1 MSENTKKQG
10 DFESILDEIYADTP
24 PSAERLDLENRSAP
38 RRNTAYLSFEQ
49 DDDVEELTAAPAAT
63 IMMDVPAEEMVR
75 VYDSAP
81 TKAIRTD
88 DSTRVIQM
96 PEDPSGEEYEDEEDE
111 PRRGRNSEAM
121 GCLGSIIYVFV
132 VLVISSVL
140 AFFIYRAAVD
150 VTGIGRPS
158 MNIDVNVPEGA
169 STQDVAELLKD
180 KDVIKEPFF
189 FRAYCRVTHADGTFH
204 PGVHTLSANMGYD
217 GIVDELQ
224 TLEMRDTV
232 TVTIR
237 EGSTIDMIA
246 KQLEEYGVCTTKEFY
261 TALVTYDFNDYDFI
275 AELTEA
281 ERANRV
287 YLLEG
292 YLFPDTYEF
301 YVDSSPETAI
311 RTMLDNFAKRVD
323 ADTRA
328 SIKASGKT
336 LNEVLILASIAQME
350 AGEEE
355 DMPRVMRVIRNRLE
369 NPSYF
374 PYLQLDSTEDYLLNL
389 LPTSGAQIV
398 DTAYNTYERQGL
410 PVGAICNPGLAAIN
424 AALNPSMEQDIVNCY
439 YFASIVETGE
449 TEFFETFAEHE
460 AWCIEHGVGMYQ

>member
-1 MSENTKKQG
+1 MSDNNKRQG
-10 DFESILDEIYADTP
+10 DFESILDEIYADTS
-24 PSAERLDLENRSAP
+24 PSAGRLDLENRSAP
-38 RRNTAYLSFEQ
+38 RSNTAYLSFEQ
-49 DDDVEELTAAPAAT
+49 DDEDDYEAAPAAT
-63 IMMDVPAEEMVR
+63 IMMDVPAEETVR
-75 VYDSAP
+75 GFDAAP
-81 TKAIRTD
+81 TKALQTD
-88 DSTRVIQM
+88 SSTRVISV
-96 PEDPSGEEYEDEEDE
+96 PEKASDDENDDEDDE

-140 AFFIYRAAVD
+140 AFYIYLAAVD

-169 STQDVAELLKD
+169 STQDVAELLKE
-180 KDVIKEPFF
+180 KDIIKEPFF

-204 PGVHTLSANMGYD
+204 PGVHTLAANMGYD

-246 KQLEEYGVCTTKEFY
+246 KQLENNDVCTAKDFY
-261 TALVTYDFNDYDFI
+261 TALVTYNFDDYDFI

-281 ERANRV
+281 ERADRV

-301 YVDSSPETAI
+301 YVGSSPETAI
-311 RTMLDNFAKRVD
+311 RTMLDNFSKRVD

-350 AGEEE
+350 AGEVE
-355 DMPRVMRVIRNRLE
+355 DMPRVMRVIRNRLD

-389 LPTSGAQIV
+389 LSAGGGQIV
-398 DTAYNTYERQGL
+398 DTAYNTYVRQGL

-424 AALNPSMEQDIVNCY
+424 AALNPSMEPDIVECY

>member
-1 MSENTKKQG
+1 MSNEPKKRN
-10 DFESILDEIYADTP
+10 DLNAILDEIYSDTP
-24 PSAERLDLENRSAP
+24 PSVDRLDLEDRSAP

-49 DDDVEELTAAPAAT
+49 DDEEDEPAQATAAT
-63 IMMDVPAEEMVR
+63 IMMDVPEGEDVR
-75 VYDSAP
+75 VFGGTPTREVQTDS
-81 TKAIRTD
+81 
-88 DSTRVIQM
+88 STRVIDV
-96 PEDPSGEEYEDEEDE
+96 PDEENEDGDEDDE

-121 GCLGSIIYVFV
+121 GCLGSIVYVFA

-169 STQDVAELLKD
+169 STQDVAQLLKE

-189 FRAYCRVTHADGTFH
+189 FRAYCRVTNADGTFH
-204 PGVHTLSANMGYD
+204 PGVHTLAANMGYD

-246 KQLEEYGVCTTKEFY
+246 KQLEQNNVCTAKEFY
-261 TALVTYDFNDYDFI
+261 TALVTYNFDDYDFI

-281 ERANRV
+281 ERADRV

-292 YLFPDTYEF
+292 YLFPDTYDF
-301 YVDSSPETAI
+301 YVNSSPETAI

-355 DMPRVMRVIRNRLE
+355 DMPRVMRVIRNRIE
-369 NPSYF
+369 NPTYF

-424 AALNPSMEQDIVNCY
+424 AALNPSMEPEIVNCY

-449 TEFFETFAEHE
+449 TEFFETFEEHE
-460 AWCIEHGVGMYQ
+460 AWCVEHGVGMYQ

>member
-1 MSENTKKQG
+1 MNNEPKKRE
-10 DFESILDEIYADTP
+10 DLESILNEIYSDTP
-24 PSAERLDLENRSAP
+24 PSVDRLDLENRGAP
-38 RRNTAYLSFEQ
+38 RRSTAYLSFEQ
-49 DDDVEELTAAPAAT
+49 DDEETVAVTPTAPTAT
-63 IMMDVPAEEMVR
+63 IIIGGDAEEDVR
-75 VYDSAP
+75 VYDGAP
-81 TKAIRTD
+81 TKADPTD
-88 DSTRVIQM
+88 GSTRVIDV
-96 PEDPSGEEYEDEEDE
+96 PDEEHEDYEDE
-111 PRRGRNSEAM
+111 PRKGRNSEAV
-121 GCLGSIIYVFV
+121 GCLGSIIYIFV

-150 VTGIGRPS
+150 VTGIGRPT

-169 STQDVAELLKD
+169 STQDVAELLKE
-180 KDVIKEPFF
+180 KGVIQEPFF
-189 FRAYCRVTHADGTFH
+189 FRAYCRVTHADGSFH
-204 PGVHTLSANMGYD
+204 PGVHTLAANMGYD

-246 KQLEEYGVCTTKEFY
+246 RQLEEYDVCTAKEFY
-261 TALVTYDFNDYDFI
+261 TALVTYNFDDYEFI

-281 ERANRV
+281 ERADRV

-301 YVDSSPETAI
+301 YVDGSPETAI
-311 RTMLDNFAKRVD
+311 RTMLDNFASRVD

-328 SIKASGKT
+328 SIKASGRT

-350 AGEEE
+350 AGMEE
-355 DMPRVMRVIRNRLE
+355 DMPRVMRVIRNRME
-369 NPSYF
+369 NPDYF

-424 AALNPSMEQDIVNCY
+424 AALNPSMEPDIVNCF

-449 TEFFETFAEHE
+449 TEFFETFGEHE
-460 AWCIEHGVGMYQ
+460 AWCLEHGVGMYQ

>member
-1 MSENTKKQG
+1 MSNEPKNRN
-10 DFESILDEIYADTP
+10 DLNSILDEIYSDTP
-24 PSAERLDLENRSAP
+24 PSVDRLDLENRSTS
-38 RRNTAYLSFEQ
+38 RRSTAYLSFEQ
-49 DDDVEELTAAPAAT
+49 DDDEYEPAQATAAT
-63 IMMDVPAEEMVR
+63 IMMDVPEENDVR
-75 VYDSAP
+75 VYGGTPKRESQTDS
-81 TKAIRTD
+81 
-88 DSTRVIQM
+88 STRVIDM
-96 PEDPSGEEYEDEEDE
+96 PDEENEDIGEGDE

-169 STQDVAELLKD
+169 STQEVAQLLKD
-180 KDVIKEPFF
+180 KNVIKEPFF
-189 FRAYCRVTHADGTFH
+189 FRAYCRVTHADGSFH
-204 PGVHTLSANMGYD
+204 PGVHTLAANMGYD

-246 KQLEEYGVCTTKEFY
+246 KQLEENDVCTTKEFY
-261 TALVTYDFNDYDFI
+261 TALVTYNFDDYDFI

-281 ERANRV
+281 ERADRV

-292 YLFPDTYEF
+292 YLFPDTYDF
-301 YVDSSPETAI
+301 YVNSSPETAI

-355 DMPRVMRVIRNRLE
+355 DMPRVMRVIRNRIE
-369 NPSYF
+369 NPTYF

-424 AALNPSMEQDIVNCY
+424 AALNPSMEPDIVNCY

-449 TEFFETFAEHE
+449 TEFFETFEEHE
-460 AWCIEHGVGMYQ
+460 AWCVEHGVGMYQ

>member
-1 MSENTKKQG
+1 MSNEPKKRN
-10 DFESILDEIYADTP
+10 DLNAILDEIYSDTP
-24 PSAERLDLENRSAP
+24 PSVDRLDLEDRSAP

-49 DDDVEELTAAPAAT
+49 DDEEDEPAQATAAT
-63 IMMDVPAEEMVR
+63 IMMDVPEGEDVR
-75 VYDSAP
+75 VFGGTPTREVQTDS
-81 TKAIRTD
+81 
-88 DSTRVIQM
+88 STRVIDV
-96 PEDPSGEEYEDEEDE
+96 PDEENEDGDEDDE

-121 GCLGSIIYVFV
+121 GCLGSIVYVFA

-169 STQDVAELLKD
+169 STQDVAQLLKE

-189 FRAYCRVTHADGTFH
+189 FRAYCRVTNADGTFH
-204 PGVHTLSANMGYD
+204 PGVHTLAANMGYD

-246 KQLEEYGVCTTKEFY
+246 KQLEQNNVCTAKEFY
-261 TALVTYDFNDYDFI
+261 TALVTYNFDDYDFI

-281 ERANRV
+281 ERADRV

-292 YLFPDTYEF
+292 YLFPDTYDF
-301 YVDSSPETAI
+301 YVNSSPETAI

-355 DMPRVMRVIRNRLE
+355 DMPRVMRVIRNRIE
-369 NPSYF
+369 NPTYF

-424 AALNPSMEQDIVNCY
+424 AALNPSMEPEIVNCY

-449 TEFFETFAEHE
+449 TEFFETFEEHE
-460 AWCIEHGVGMYQ
+460 AWCGEHGVGMYQ

>member
-1 MSENTKKQG
+1 MNNEPEKR
-10 DFESILDEIYADTP
+10 DDLESILDEIYSDTP
-24 PSAERLDLENRSAP
+24 PSADRLDLENRSTP

-49 DDDVEELTAAPAAT
+49 DDEETVAVASTAPTAT
-63 IMMDVPAEEMVR
+63 IIIGDEEEEDVR
-75 VYDSAP
+75 IYDGAP
-81 TKAIRTD
+81 TKAD
-88 DSTRVIQM
+88 KADGSTRVIDM
-96 PEDPSGEEYEDEEDE
+96 PDGDDRGEEDDDA
-111 PRRGRNSEAM
+111 PHKGFNSEAM

-150 VTGIGRPS
+150 VTGIGRS
-158 MNIDVNVPEGA
+158 DMNIDVNVPEGA
-169 STQDVAELLKD
+169 STQEVAELLKE
-180 KDVIKEPFF
+180 KGIIEEPFF
-189 FRAYCRVTHADGTFH
+189 FRGYCRVTHADGTFH

-237 EGSTIDMIA
+237 EGSTIDAIA
-246 KQLEEYGVCTTKEFY
+246 KQLETFDVCTAKDFY
-261 TALVTYDFNDYDFI
+261 TALVTYNFDDYDFI

-281 ERANRV
+281 ERADRV

-311 RTMLDNFAKRVD
+311 RTMLDNFARRVD

-328 SIKASGKT
+328 SIKASGRT

-350 AGEEE
+350 AGMEE
-355 DMPRVMRVIRNRLE
+355 DMPRVMRVIRNRME
-369 NPSYF
+369 NPDYF

-424 AALNPSMEQDIVNCY
+424 AALNPSMEPDIVDCF

-449 TEFFETFAEHE
+449 TEFFETFEEHE